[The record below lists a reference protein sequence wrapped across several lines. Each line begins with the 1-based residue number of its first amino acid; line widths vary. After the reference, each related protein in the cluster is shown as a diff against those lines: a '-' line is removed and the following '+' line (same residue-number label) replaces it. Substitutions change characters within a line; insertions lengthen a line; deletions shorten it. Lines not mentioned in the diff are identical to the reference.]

1 MFSEISVVEKKRD
14 QWFDV
19 EKNLKIFTVKSLCNN
34 DSSLGE
40 GGHLIKVTTILVH
53 NVCNMQHRWIENL
66 NINQY
71 PVKNTET
78 REDDFSAP
86 FATDG

>member
-1 MFSEISVVEKKRD
+1 M
-14 QWFDV
+14 

-40 GGHLIKVTTILVH
+40 GGHLIKVTIILVH
-53 NVCNMQHRWIENL
+53 NVCNMQH
-66 NINQY
+66 QY
-71 PVKNTET
+71 PVKHTET